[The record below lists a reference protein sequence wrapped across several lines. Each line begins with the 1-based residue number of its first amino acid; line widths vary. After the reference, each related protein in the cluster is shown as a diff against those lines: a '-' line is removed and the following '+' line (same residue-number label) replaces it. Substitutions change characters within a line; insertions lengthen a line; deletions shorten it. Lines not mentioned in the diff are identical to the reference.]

1 MASAHG
7 RNNCLIDSLI
17 LCLCAAGDLPKHL
30 AGDVRQRKGLVDAC
44 RAMLVAA
51 VGSGAG
57 DLDAGHFPYLDAGR
71 DAAFIIR
78 FLLDEFDARVR
89 NYILIVHDRFGHGG
103 ADPERGI
110 VHIELRDDMEGD
122 CAELHVYNH
131 TDGRGCGYHFDALL
145 SAQLVTPS
153 PSIALQPA
161 NAPRAKAAVPVSVLQ
176 PAWDRDR
183 ATRALHSFITKR
195 CSGVHV
201 NEADIAQLHCN
212 WDATDALGQQIQTL
226 LSAGNVYMERGLHN
240 ARYVARTFRA
250 WYNMMPAE
258 AGEMRGYTLGKAPPA
273 TEKTTQGTPNYAR
286 QQQADAAHSPTPGG
300 PVQAKIDHVSNGGDR
315 TQRKRCSPGKKGA
328 KTRVPRGED
337 STVKKQA
344 ASKNK
349 KQHKRHLLG
358 TTERKGL
365 ERKRKAHR
373 GQGSRGKGK
382 PAPETSQ
389 PLLKRLTG
397 KQPDP
402 RQSMDEEE
410 QLPDIYAM
418 HVLTSGP
425 GNDDPRAAREAFI
438 RAIASLLV
446 RKPTLP
452 ERFQWVSGNELG
464 FDLPNAHCAFGGCGW
479 EGDTE
484 AELGHHLVTRHRAEL
499 QEPHQEAWNPEKVA
513 SHLVATYEKAV
524 TWVCQSAA
532 PVANPSIDRRCLRA
546 FRKEFEGDAIVQLI
560 CFVCARRFPHRE
572 AASNQKIGYRRAMN
586 KAGTRIFGRPV
597 TEIDGLLG
605 LATYVELYGDVAGNE
620 DDSFAEWSCAGQC
633 DGRSFKLLCCPEDKR
648 CNKRCGPA
656 TLCKACEIPVR
667 RSCWESVAWDGRL
680 PAEAL
685 GNDMMIFYGP
695 KEIYDFQVT
704 FMEMLCASPCV
715 TTLLC
720 FSLEKRYRMHRAWDE
735 NAWMNQHRLAARG
748 NATTFPLAWEN
759 LVEQLQGLE
768 GENAVSLLPRTGQQ
782 LAEVVRVLIKSN
794 AAEEETAERVKDILH
809 EATVRRDVV
818 LRLIEA
824 AVRRKHP
831 AYRQVSMEQV
841 ALKARDLPEH
851 GGPPEVVA
859 VLPHDTDLDNLQPQK
874 VATPVPECVTPLQAA
889 SELGC
894 WLKPNAVV
902 CEKSSVG
909 SGDLNAQ
916 QVATLKATVSDE
928 RNMEQSPAIG
938 SVTLTT
944 GNRLFDQFKAEYFG
958 MAFPHVFKHCTA
970 MPDPP
975 HWSPNPRHRR
985 AQDAPRL
992 ELSLWVRA
1000 MARRCEAQ
1008 VGRDWVFGFTS
1019 WNLLFRSTLNLSR
1032 APVRYTEPIFDE
1044 KTETWRNLTAK
1055 DIEAGAVQLLAAL
1068 QGTYKD
1074 TSWKRDVA
1082 SFVRDVLLNRF
1093 WRALDIQ
1100 TLSPVYS
1107 KMHIVESHL
1116 DCNISTTCPNP
1127 SL

>member
-1 MASAHG
+1 MVFGVEVGLVCVSMYVLLLRAVPRALVQVLAAAVGVPPPCDFFCNSEYRAVMRVGMQAEEARTLRGAWLRKAFCSKRAWLGGGGLVEGELTLLESQCAVDLVKAIVLSQIGSHAALRKLLAAEWVAGWDGWNELENNATEEMCMAIASRLLRLSGEDENAVIRTDDERLQELEQERLFQSVASAHG

-57 DLDAGHFPYLDAGR
+57 DLDAGHFPYLDAER

-337 STVKKQA
+337 SAVKKQA

-532 PVANPSIDRRCLRA
+532 PVA
-546 FRKEFEGDAIVQLI
+546 
-560 CFVCARRFPHRE
+560 AR
-572 AASNQKIGYRRAMN
+572 
-586 KAGTRIFGRPV
+586 
-597 TEIDGLLG
+597 
-605 LATYVELYGDVAGNE
+605 
-620 DDSFAEWSCAGQC
+620 
-633 DGRSFKLLCCPEDKR
+633 
-648 CNKRCGPA
+648 
-656 TLCKACEIPVR
+656 
-667 RSCWESVAWDGRL
+667 
-680 PAEAL
+680 
-685 GNDMMIFYGP
+685 
-695 KEIYDFQVT
+695 
-704 FMEMLCASPCV
+704 
-715 TTLLC
+715 
-720 FSLEKRYRMHRAWDE
+720 
-735 NAWMNQHRLAARG
+735 
-748 NATTFPLAWEN
+748 
-759 LVEQLQGLE
+759 
-768 GENAVSLLPRTGQQ
+768 
-782 LAEVVRVLIKSN
+782 
-794 AAEEETAERVKDILH
+794 
-809 EATVRRDVV
+809 
-818 LRLIEA
+818 
-824 AVRRKHP
+824 
-831 AYRQVSMEQV
+831 
-841 ALKARDLPEH
+841 
-851 GGPPEVVA
+851 
-859 VLPHDTDLDNLQPQK
+859 
-874 VATPVPECVTPLQAA
+874 
-889 SELGC
+889 
-894 WLKPNAVV
+894 
-902 CEKSSVG
+902 SS
-909 SGDLNAQ
+909 
-916 QVATLKATVSDE
+916 K
-928 RNMEQSPAIG
+928 
-938 SVTLTT
+938 
-944 GNRLFDQFKAEYFG
+944 
-958 MAFPHVFKHCTA
+958 A
-970 MPDPP
+970 MP
-975 HWSPNPRHRR
+975 
-985 AQDAPRL
+985 
-992 ELSLWVRA
+992 LS
-1000 MARRCEAQ
+1000 
-1008 VGRDWVFGFTS
+1008 
-1019 WNLLFRSTLNLSR
+1019 N
-1032 APVRYTEPIFDE
+1032 
-1044 KTETWRNLTAK
+1044 
-1055 DIEAGAVQLLAAL
+1055 
-1068 QGTYKD
+1068 
-1074 TSWKRDVA
+1074 
-1082 SFVRDVLLNRF
+1082 
-1093 WRALDIQ
+1093 
-1100 TLSPVYS
+1100 
-1107 KMHIVESHL
+1107 
-1116 DCNISTTCPNP
+1116 
-1127 SL
+1127 